1 MTPDQTPQTDRG
13 GIVRVVLADDD
24 PFVRRILAQY
34 VGRAPDLAVVG
45 SASSGAEAVALTGRL
60 TPDVIVMDLRMPDGD
75 GIAATR
81 TVRRLHPAVKV
92 VVLTALGDR
101 ESLNAA
107 VRAGA
112 AGFLVK
118 TAKPQAIIDTI
129 RLVARGHGVL
139 PGEELAR
146 MWDDGGSDQEFA
158 DLPALTRREGQV
170 LTALSRG
177 LSNRQI
183 GAELG
188 IAEATVKLHL
198 STLIA
203 KLGVTSR
210 VQALVRA
217 HQLGIALHR

>member
-1 MTPDQTPQTDRG
+1 MTPSQTPQTDRG

-118 TAKPQAIIDTI
+118 AAKPQAIIDTI

-146 MWDDGGSDQEFA
+146 MWDDGDQEFA
-158 DLPALTRREGQV
+158 DLPRLTRREGQV

-198 STLIA
+198 STLMA